1 MTKKALRPLT
11 LLFCGLLISL
21 ANNQLLFAQ
30 STLEHKIS
38 STVLTSFVVKE
49 SAQVST
55 KNFPNVAIFPLKYG
69 EYQNVNDF
77 YLKDQKGNIV
87 PAQFEV
93 LNRWW
98 GKDNSLRHVQAIFNA
113 ALPAFEQGK
122 KKSGVNTYQLLTGS
136 KKVEVFNPVNL
147 QEKSDEIQIS
157 NNLLAINI
165 QKNPLVITTPAGKL
179 HSVFYQENNEIDYSF
194 KHDNIKF
201 DIEEAGPIRT
211 VVKIS
216 SATEYKTPT
225 KIKHGWALRL
235 YVYANSAQVKLDFQ
249 LQNSAINTSVSAPLY
264 FKGHNLIIDDAKV
277 EKAQTVRAD
286 KLNAKEIQSTSAG
299 YISSQNVN
307 VFFHNF
313 WQTFPNG
320 LSTEEGKLKIEM
332 WPTWTGQ
339 FMNDHFVDIGLY
351 WLDDMKHTYHEVWLD
366 FSKDN
371 SVEHV
376 TAFAKTVQN
385 PPVVNIPQDYY
396 AKTKATLE
404 LGGYF
409 PYAQVSPKKQRA
421 LTYSPKGLTKKK
433 HGALKFGMNNYA
445 IDSYRKKRTSNGG
458 GWPYSNRKFFVSG
471 NPSDYYHAQ
480 EMAKAEIN
488 IRPQW
493 LGGYLHEKHF
503 KSITPSTNPYGGT
516 SWRQFVN
523 HKAPT
528 LSREYISGS
537 KQTANP
543 RDDQHAWFYHVEQAY
558 LMSGNK
564 WLKDWY
570 VFMAEFKKIYL
581 QELDPWPD
589 RSNRS
594 EGHALNTALAAY
606 RVTGDSKLG
615 ELLSNYVVKVH
626 SKYLLPPHNLSI
638 GRLDK
643 KKPSAAVF
651 QQGFLVKSFIN
662 LYNEFSDQ
670 EKTLALIR
678 SYVKWNLTYANY
690 GYYRSIIS
698 KDVTKKA
705 SGSSATYVDAA
716 IWYALIS
723 GEKKYADHAIN
734 FVQKGIGG
742 VKPYGKWATWQGQ
755 YEGQLYNYYLQQLNE
770 REKVSK

>member
-1 MTKKALRPLT
+1 MTKKALRPLS
-11 LLFCGLLISL
+11 LFFCGLLIYL
-21 ANNQLLFAQ
+21 VNNQLLFAQ
-30 STLEHKIS
+30 TNLEHNTPPIM
-38 STVLTSFVVKE
+38 LTSFVVKE
-49 SAQVST
+49 SAQVGS
-55 KNFPNVAIFPLKYG
+55 NNYPNVAIFPLQYG
-69 EYQNVNDF
+69 EYENINSF
-77 YLKDQKGNIV
+77 HLKDSKGNIV
-87 PAQFEV
+87 PAQFEI

-113 ALPAFEQGK
+113 ELSAYKQGQAN
-122 KKSGVNTYQLLTGS
+122 SGVKKYQLFTGS
-136 KKVEVFNPVNL
+136 KKAEVLNPVKLEDRNN
-147 QEKSDEIQIS
+147 EINIS
-157 NNLLAINI
+157 NNLLSINI
-165 QKNPLVITTPAGKL
+165 KKYPLVITTPAGKL

-194 KHDNIKF
+194 KHANIQF
-201 DIEEAGPIRT
+201 DIEESGPIRT
-211 VVKIS
+211 VLKIY
-216 SATEYKTPT
+216 SATEYKKPT
-225 KIKHGWALRL
+225 QIKHGWALRL
-235 YVYANSAQVKLDFQ
+235 YVYANSPQVKLDFQ
-249 LQNSAINTSVSAPLY
+249 LQNSAINTTVSAPLY
-264 FKGHNLIIDDAKV
+264 FKGHNLILDDVKIEH
-277 EKAQTVRAD
+277 EKTVRAD
-286 KLNAKEIQSTSAG
+286 KLNSKEIQSTSAG
-299 YISSQNVN
+299 YISSKNVS
-307 VFFHNF
+307 VFFQNF

-320 LSTEEGKLKIEM
+320 LSTAEGKLKIEM
-332 WPTWTGQ
+332 WPTWTSQ
-339 FMNDHFVDIGLY
+339 FLNDHFVDIGLY
-351 WLDDMKHTYHEVWLD
+351 WLDDMKQTYHEVWLD
-366 FSKDN
+366 FSTDN
-371 SVEHV
+371 SIEHV
-376 TAFAKTVQN
+376 EAFAKTVQN
-385 PPVVNIPQDYY
+385 PPVAIIPQDYY

-409 PYAQVSPKKQRA
+409 PKTQISPKKQRS
-421 LTYSPKGLTKKK
+421 LTYRTKGLTKKK
-433 HGALKFGMNNYA
+433 HGALKFGMDNYA

-471 NPSDYYHAQ
+471 NPSDYYYAQ

-493 LGGYLHEKHF
+493 LGGYLHAKHF

-528 LSREYISGS
+528 LTREYIPGS
-537 KQTANP
+537 RQTANP

-564 WLKDWY
+564 WIKDWY

-606 RVTGDSKLG
+606 RVTGDLQLG
-615 ELLSNYVVKVH
+615 ELLSSYVVKVH

-651 QQGFLVKSFIN
+651 QQGFLVKGFIN

-670 EKTLALIR
+670 EKTLALIQN
-678 SYVKWNLTYANY
+678 YMKWNLTYANY

-698 KDVTKKA
+698 NDISTKA

-716 IWYALIS
+716 IWYTLIS
-723 GEKKYADHAIN
+723 GEAKYADHAIN
-734 FVQKGIGG
+734 FVQKGVGG
-742 VKPYGKWATWQGQ
+742 VKSYGKWATWQGQ

-770 REKVSK
+770 TNNE